1 MNQIYILEH
10 LDAELFAWSLI
21 EYKRISK
28 FVGKDNLW
36 FTNIEEKDI
45 KKLSSYGK
53 VFTQSVK
60 DMNLKDTCILDPEAT
75 QTLSPEDKS
84 RFKYIIIGGILGDYP
99 AKKRTEELITIFMP
113 NSEKRDLGKEQLS
126 TDNAAYVAHKILS
139 GTPLSKIEFIDSPEI
154 EVNEIESVILPF
166 RYPAVKGKALMSKQ
180 IIKHL
185 KERPGFD

>member
-1 MNQIYILEH
+1 MNQVYILEH

-36 FTNIEEKDI
+36 FTNIEEKDK
-45 KKLSSYGK
+45 KKLEKYGK
-53 VFTQSVK
+53 VFTESVK
-60 DMNLKDTCILDPEAT
+60 NMNLKDTCILDPEAT
-75 QTLSPEDKS
+75 ETLSPEDKS

-99 AKKRTEELITIFMP
+99 AKKRTEELITLFMP
-113 NSEKRDLGKEQLS
+113 TSAKRDLGKEQLS
-126 TDNAAYVAHKILS
+126 TDNAAYVAHEILS
-139 GTPLSKIEFIDSPEI
+139 GTPLSKIKFIDNPEI

-166 RYPAVKGKALMSKQ
+166 RYPLVNGKALMSKQ

>member
-1 MNQIYILEH
+1 MNQIYVLEH
-10 LDAELFAWSLI
+10 LDAELFNWSLI

-45 KKLSSYGK
+45 KKLSKFGK
-53 VFTQSVK
+53 VFTESVK

-75 QTLSPEDKS
+75 ETLSPEDKS
-84 RFKYIIIGGILGDYP
+84 KFKYIIIGGILGDYP

-113 NSEKRDLGKEQLS
+113 NSEKRDLGKAQLS
-126 TDNAAYVAHKILS
+126 TDNAAYVAHEILS
-139 GTPLSKIEFIDSPEI
+139 GTPLNKIPFIDSPEI